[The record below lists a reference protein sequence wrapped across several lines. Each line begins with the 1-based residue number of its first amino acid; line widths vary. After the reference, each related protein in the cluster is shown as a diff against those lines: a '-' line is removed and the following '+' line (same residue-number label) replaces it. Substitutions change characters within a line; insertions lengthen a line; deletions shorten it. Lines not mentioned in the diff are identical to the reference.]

1 MHIIDTFETMFKE
14 STSNLNFVSCN
25 EVLLSSHK
33 KLQTTTKE
41 FKVNYIFKTHL
52 IKILSIL

>member
-1 MHIIDTFETMFKE
+1 MLKE
-14 STSNLNFVSCN
+14 STKKLNFVSCN

-41 FKVNYIFKTHL
+41 FKVNYIFKTHF
-52 IKILSIL
+52 IRILSIL